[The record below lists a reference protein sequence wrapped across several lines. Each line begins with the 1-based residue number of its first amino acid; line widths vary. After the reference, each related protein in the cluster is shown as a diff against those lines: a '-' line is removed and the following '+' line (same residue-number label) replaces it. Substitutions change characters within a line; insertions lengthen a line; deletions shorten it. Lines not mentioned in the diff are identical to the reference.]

1 MHVTSRGAPRTGLPF
16 VLPVSFDKID
26 NNNNNK
32 SQDTSHG
39 DLMYAFLGC
48 YLAIQTPLKSL
59 PGACD
64 VTSFSPC
71 TDSSHELRDLQHC
84 MSEQIVLH
92 VFKAITAAS
101 CVDIIVNQ
109 RLNKYN

>member
-1 MHVTSRGAPRTGLPF
+1 M
-16 VLPVSFDKID
+16 
-26 NNNNNK
+26 K
-32 SQDTSHG
+32 SQTTSHG
-39 DLMYAFLGC
+39 DFMYAFLGC
-48 YLAIQTPLKSL
+48 YLAIQPPLKSL

-71 TDSSHELRDLQHC
+71 TDSSHELRDLQHF
-84 MSEQIVLH
+84 MSERIDLH

-101 CVDIIVNQ
+101 CVDIIVNK